1 MKTLRYY
8 EPWNALNQMYK
19 DLETLYSQNG
29 QLSNYEDSAIATSSW
44 VPSVDIKEEENRFV
58 IHADIPGV
66 DPKDIEVTMEHG
78 VLTIKGERNGET
90 KEERKN
96 YKRIERV
103 RGAFYRR
110 FSLPDTADAE
120 KITAV
125 GKHGVLEVIIPKRE
139 IAQPRKINVDVI
151 TT

>member
-1 MKTLRYY
+1 MKTSRYY
-8 EPWNALNQMYK
+8 EPWNTLNQMYK
-19 DLETLYSQNG
+19 DMENLYSQTG
-29 QLSNYEDSAIATSSW
+29 QLSGYEDSAIATSTW
-44 VPSVDIKEEENRFV
+44 VPSVDIKEEEDRFV

-66 DPKDIEVTMEHG
+66 DPKEIEITMENG
-78 VLTIKGERNGET
+78 VLTIKGERVSET

-110 FSLPDTADAE
+110 FSLPDTADAD

-125 GKHGVLEVIIPKRE
+125 GKHGVLEVMIPKRE
-139 IAQPRKINVDVI
+139 IAQPRKINVDVVNP
-151 TT
+151 

>member
-1 MKTLRYY
+1 MKTSRYY
-8 EPWNALNQMYK
+8 EPWNTLNQMYK
-19 DLETLYSQNG
+19 DMENLYSQTG
-29 QLSNYEDSAIATSSW
+29 QLSGYEDSTIATSTW
-44 VPSVDIKEEENRFV
+44 VPSVDIKEEEDRFV

-66 DPKDIEVTMEHG
+66 DPKEIEITMENG
-78 VLTIKGERNGET
+78 VLTIKGERVSET

-110 FSLPDTADAE
+110 FSLPDTADAD

-125 GKHGVLEVIIPKRE
+125 GRHGVLEVMIPKRE
-139 IAQPRKINVDVI
+139 IAQPRKINVDVVNP
-151 TT
+151 

>member
-8 EPWNALNQMYK
+8 EPWNTLNQMYK
-19 DLETLYSQNG
+19 DMENLYSQTG
-29 QLSNYEDSAIATSSW
+29 ELSGYEDSAIATSTW

-66 DPKDIEVTMEHG
+66 DPKEIEITMENG
-78 VLTIKGERNGET
+78 VLTIKGERVNET

-110 FSLPDTADAE
+110 FSLPDTADAD
-120 KITAV
+120 KISAI
-125 GKHGVLEVIIPKRE
+125 GKHGVLEVVIPKRE
-139 IAQPRKINVDVI
+139 LAQPRKISVDVI
-151 TT
+151 TA